1 MYEFKN
7 KEANVAQLN
16 KYMLAKTR
24 AMFVW
29 DGLPTTL
36 PSSELEKILQT
47 NGWAFITEVGGELY
61 AFKGSFGGVEDAY
74 GNPTQITINNVGLNF
89 NKTMDLTDGVLIYS
103 DSSAMGLLPLFNK
116 LHLAQVETELTMIIQ
131 SYNERLSTLISA
143 SDDRTKESA
152 EKFLEKIVGGEL
164 AVIGES
170 PLLSGI
176 TSHDKG
182 RPSPI
187 TQTIEYHQYLKGTL
201 ANEIGL
207 RAATNMKRERLLQ
220 DEVSQNDD
228 TTYPFIHNMLACRE
242 LAVEQI
248 NEKFGLTVEVDFGS
262 IWAVRHVKLM
272 VQGEVEVADVELD
285 DTVVDGSDAGTD
297 VVVDVGGVDDVDV
310 IEPQILLE
318 EVAEVLDAIVE
329 VIEEADV
336 DGVVEV
342 FDEVVV
348 EAEEVDDETK

>member
-1 MYEFKN
+1 MYDFKS
-7 KEANVAQLN
+7 KEVNVAQLN

-29 DGLPTTL
+29 DGLPNTL

-47 NGWAFITEVGGELY
+47 NGWAFITEVEGELY
-61 AFKGSFGGVEDAY
+61 AFKGSLGGVEDAY

-89 NKTMDLTDGVLIYS
+89 NKTLNLTDGVLIYS

-220 DEVSQNDD
+220 DEISQNDD
-228 TTYPFIHNMLACRE
+228 TTYPFVHNMLACRE

-248 NEKFGLTVEVDFGS
+248 NEKFELSVEVDFGS
-262 IWAVRHVKLM
+262 IWAVRHVKMLA
-272 VQGEVEVADVELD
+272 QGVVEEGVDVELD
-285 DTVVDGSDAGTD
+285 DTVVDGADAGSDA
-297 VVVDVGGVDDVDV
+297 VVDRVDMVDVDV
-310 IEPQILLE
+310 VEPQILLE
-318 EVAEVLDAIVE
+318 DVAEVLDVVIDVVE
-329 VIEEADV
+329 EVVEE
-336 DGVVEV
+336 VVEV
-342 FDEVVV
+342 FD